1 MRVSLELTHPRLL
14 ALTESAP
21 RFKQVAPFAQW
32 CAPIRTP
39 TSQPSGMGPSQVA
52 KSQKN
57 WLLEYLP
64 EASIP
69 DEDIESLLLEEIAAS
84 QRKKQPAPLGTASLF
99 AVGEVADLR
108 ESESTRSHPV
118 LAVASGMSGNV
129 IRLISLAREDWIWTE
144 ADIKVRLL
152 TANTKLEGEV
162 CHDGVPVSLV
172 KFAIDSGKYDP
183 IRWLL
188 VQTGASTTVYE
199 PELRTI
205 PLPAGNPSA
214 RASGQSVASHIFDN
228 PLFTIPCHRTGGS
241 TQADVC
247 FARHL
252 GSKAPQLAI
261 IDQAGYWSLWDIT
274 GRQTI
279 RPKHLKPVLRMC
291 GNSISGFI
299 PRLPSNSLNEPQPHK
314 ILWLALQRKP
324 KQSRRLTSRARSPSM
339 HPHGSAEPESQPPRQ
354 VLLLCSPKSLHLFD
368 VAAQALHWFTY
379 PVLPKNTHRI
389 LDVAPSRV
397 DPAQA
402 FILTT
407 TKLLWVVARKSK
419 KKGLALD
426 ILASCPHQKD
436 VNDPTLR
443 LDISPGAYI
452 NDHKACFVCVRSAKD
467 AEMTVFWFINPG
479 PDTPAEYH
487 RDLISLNS
495 PSNFIGLTILPA
507 ERRVSDEPTSAE
519 GHAMRRPQLRFFQLL
534 TLGQDL
540 DVHSALCAW
549 SDESGVPVPPPDAK
563 EPLEDNNNRRLNLLQ
578 RLTEAFAVPDEFD
591 ERAVFGAKVGTAPS
605 ERWKGGIEQRMD
617 FGLVAQHLSAVGVV
631 EARGEDGRMSPL
643 DGADFGF
650 IAEAI
655 EQEKEGGYMPR
666 HSL

>member
-1 MRVSLELTHPRLL
+1 MRVSSEFVHPSPL

-39 TSQPSGMGPSQVA
+39 TPQPSDMGPFHVA

-69 DEDIESLLLEEIAAS
+69 DEEIESLLLEEIAVS
-84 QRKKQPAPLGTASLF
+84 QGKKQPTPVGTAPLFS
-99 AVGEVADLR
+99 VGEVADLR

-118 LAVASGMSGNV
+118 LAVASGISGNI

-144 ADIKVRLL
+144 ADMRVRLHA
-152 TANTKLEGEV
+152 ANTKLEGEV
-162 CHDGVPVSLV
+162 CHDGVPISLV
-172 KFAIDSGKYDP
+172 KFAIDFRKYEP

-188 VQTGASTTVYE
+188 VQNGASTTVYE

-205 PLPAGNPSA
+205 PMPAGNPSA
-214 RASGQSVASHIFDN
+214 RASGQSVASQIFDN
-228 PLFTIPCHRTGGS
+228 RLFTIPCHRTGGS
-241 TQADVC
+241 AQADVC
-247 FARHL
+247 FARQL
-252 GSKAPQLAI
+252 GSNVPQLAI

-274 GRQTI
+274 GRQTT

-291 GNSISGFI
+291 GNSISGSI

-314 ILWLALQRKP
+314 VLWLALQRKP
-324 KQSRRLTSRARSPSM
+324 ARRSTSRARSPSM
-339 HPHGSAEPESQPPRQ
+339 HPHEPTESESQPPQ
-354 VLLLCSPKSLHLFD
+354 QILLLCSPKSLYLFD
-368 VAAQALHWFTY
+368 LASQALHWFTY
-379 PVLPKNTHRI
+379 PVLPKHTHRI
-389 LDVAPSRV
+389 LDVAASRL

-419 KKGLALD
+419 KKGLTLD

-436 VNDPTLR
+436 VNDQSLR
-443 LDISPGAYI
+443 LDVSPGAYI
-452 NDHKACFVCVRSAKD
+452 NDLKACFVCVRSAKD
-467 AEMTVFWFINPG
+467 TEMAVFSFTNPG
-479 PDTPAEYH
+479 LDTPAQYH
-487 RDLISLNS
+487 RDLISLDS
-495 PSNFIGLTILPA
+495 PSNFIGLSILPA
-507 ERRVSDEPTSAE
+507 ERRVGNEPTSAE
-519 GHAMRRPQLRFFQLL
+519 GHAMRRAQLRFFQLL
-534 TLGQDL
+534 MLGQEL

-549 SDESGVPVPPPDAK
+549 SAESGVPVPPPDLK
-563 EPLEDNNNRRLNLLQ
+563 EPLEDNINRRLNLLQ

-591 ERAVFGAKVGTAPS
+591 ECAVFGSKVGTAPL
-605 ERWKGGIEQRMD
+605 ERWNGGIQKRMD
-617 FGLVAQHLSAVGVV
+617 FGFVGQHLSAVGVV
-631 EARGEDGRMSPL
+631 EAGDENGRISPV

-655 EQEKEGGYMPR
+655 EQEKEDGYMPR